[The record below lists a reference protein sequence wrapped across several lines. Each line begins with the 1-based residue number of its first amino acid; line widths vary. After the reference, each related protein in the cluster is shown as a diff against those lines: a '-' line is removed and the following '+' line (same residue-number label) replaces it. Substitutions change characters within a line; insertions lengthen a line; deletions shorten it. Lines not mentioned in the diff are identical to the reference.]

1 MKELKILIICSYQD
15 YQHHLKY
22 YKINTISNKRWLRWW
37 KSHTGISL
45 VGHLVNRHFQ
55 LSGMSMHYHVHCA
68 CATLIIMT
76 RICCF
81 LQNMLGSAAQKKYIH
96 LHLLSLLLGPLRPV
110 QEVLDNI
117 VGSYNSWKNN
127 NCFPQFWC
135 KMHQFISQCND
146 FASYSN
152 SIIWF

>member
-1 MKELKILIICSYQD
+1 MKELKILILTAIWNEYIWTIHCRIRIICSYQD

-81 LQNMLGSAAQKKYIH
+81 LQCKTCWVQLHKKKKHSPAFVII
-96 LHLLSLLLGPLRPV
+96 
-110 QEVLDNI
+110 I
-117 VGSYNSWKNN
+117 VR
-127 NCFPQFWC
+127 
-135 KMHQFISQCND
+135 
-146 FASYSN
+146 ASKTSSRGVRQYSR
-152 SIIWF
+152 